1 MTFVRPTLT
10 DLAARARADIDS
22 RMPGADSRLRRSP
35 LDVLAILH
43 AGATHGLYGMIDARA
58 RFFPEPGN
66 PEAIERWS
74 VLKNVPRKAAA
85 AASGPI
91 TLTGTNDSVVP
102 AGSVFARADGA
113 RYLTQAEATIVGGS
127 ATVTVEAEAAGAAG
141 AMDAGQTLNFVSP
154 VAGVASAAIVAAG
167 GLTGGA
173 DEESDAELSA
183 RIYDVM
189 RAPPSGGKADD
200 YIRWAKSVPEVTRV
214 WVYENWD
221 GLGTVKLL
229 FVMDG
234 RVDIIP
240 ASVKVIRHVRLKYA
254 CPCCQKHVATATKP
268 AQPLGKSIAAPGLL
282 AYIATAKYVD
292 ALPLYRQI
300 QQFARLGIELDR
312 TTLAHWMVKC
322 GKLVQPLIN
331 RLTEQILDEPV
342 VGMDET
348 TVQVLDEPNKPAQ
361 STSYMWVMGAGP
373 PAQRMLVYHYEASR
387 SGNVPLERLE
397 GFKGALMADGYS
409 GYAAACQTHGITR
422 LGCWAHARRKFFD
435 AAKLQP
441 KGKTGRPDQALA
453 MINKL
458 YLVERQARDLNPS
471 QRHQLRQDQARP
483 VIDQLQAW
491 LTRTLPRVAPKTKPG
506 QALYYLQAQ
515 WTTLVRYLD
524 DGRYPIDNNA
534 IENAIRPFAIG
545 RKNWLFSKSP
555 AGARASA
562 NLYSLIETAKGHGIE
577 PYAYLRHIF
586 KQLPLA
592 ETVEDIDAL
601 LPQAVKGVVS

>member
-240 ASVKVIRHVRLKYA
+240 ASGDVDAVEAVIAVERPVCA
-254 CPCCQKHVATATKP
+254 DVTVAAP
-268 AQPLGKSIAAPGLL
+268 VADPLAFTIALTPNTLAVQAAVEASLRDLIAREAEPGGTLLISRIREAISIAAGESDHVLTSPTTNQ
-282 AYIATAKYVD
+282 TA
-292 ALPLYRQI
+292 AAGEI
-300 QQFARLGIELDR
+300 F
-312 TTLAHWMVKC
+312 T
-322 GKLVQPLIN
+322 
-331 RLTEQILDEPV
+331 
-342 VGMDET
+342 
-348 TVQVLDEPNKPAQ
+348 
-361 STSYMWVMGAGP
+361 MGAI
-373 PAQRMLVYHYEASR
+373 A
-387 SGNVPLERLE
+387 
-397 GFKGALMADGYS
+397 
-409 GYAAACQTHGITR
+409 
-422 LGCWAHARRKFFD
+422 WA
-435 AAKLQP
+435 
-441 KGKTGRPDQALA
+441 
-453 MINKL
+453 
-458 YLVERQARDLNPS
+458 
-471 QRHQLRQDQARP
+471 
-483 VIDQLQAW
+483 
-491 LTRTLPRVAPKTKPG
+491 
-506 QALYYLQAQ
+506 
-515 WTTLVRYLD
+515 
-524 DGRYPIDNNA
+524 
-534 IENAIRPFAIG
+534 
-545 RKNWLFSKSP
+545 
-555 AGARASA
+555 
-562 NLYSLIETAKGHGIE
+562 
-577 PYAYLRHIF
+577 
-586 KQLPLA
+586 
-592 ETVEDIDAL
+592 
-601 LPQAVKGVVS
+601 

>member
-1 MTFVRPTLT
+1 MSSAASKAHSADPSEADRIAALKVRIGEQEAQLQ
-10 DLAARARADIDS
+10 ARAERIRQLEEIIRTFQRKTFSGTSEQVSA
-22 RMPGADSRLRRSP
+22 AQL
-35 LDVLAILH
+35 
-43 AGATHGLYGMIDARA
+43 GL
-58 RFFPEPGN
+58 FN
-66 PEAIERWS
+66 EAEEIE
-74 VLKNVPRKAAA
+74 AAA
-85 AASGPI
+85 ALEVSIKPHTRQRRGRPALPPELPREEVI
-91 TLTGTNDSVVP
+91 HDLAENDKVCPHDGT
-102 AGSVFARADGA
+102 ALEQIG
-113 RYLTQAEATIVGGS
+113 
-127 ATVTVEAEAAGAAG
+127 
-141 AMDAGQTLNFVSP
+141 
-154 VAGVASAAIVAAG
+154 
-167 GLTGGA
+167 
-173 DEESDAELSA
+173 EETSEQL
-183 RIYDVM
+183 
-189 RAPPSGGKADD
+189 
-200 YIRWAKSVPEVTRV
+200 
-214 WVYENWD
+214 
-221 GLGTVKLL
+221 
-229 FVMDG
+229 
-234 RVDIIP
+234 DIIP

-254 CPCCQKHVATATKP
+254 CPCCQQHVATATKP

-300 QQFARLGIELDR
+300 QQFARLGVELDR
-312 TTLAHWMVKC
+312 TTLANWMVKC

-348 TVQVLDEPNKPAQ
+348 TVQVLDEPGKSAQ

-373 PAQRMLVYHYEASR
+373 PGQRVLVYHYEASR

-397 GFKGALMADGYS
+397 GFEGALMADGYS
-409 GYAAACQTHGITR
+409 GYGVACRTHGITR

-458 YLVERQARDLNPS
+458 YLIERQARDLDPL
-471 QRHQLRQDQARP
+471 QRHQLRQGQARP

-491 LTRTLPRVAPKTKPG
+491 LTKTLPRVAPKTKLG
-506 QALYYLQAQ
+506 QALHYLQAQ
-515 WTTLVRYLD
+515 WITLVRYLD

-555 AGARASA
+555 AGAHASA

-586 KQLPLA
+586 KELPLA
-592 ETVEDIDAL
+592 ETVDDIDAL
-601 LPQAVKGVVS
+601 LPQAIKGGVS